1 VRLFRKE
8 PLHRRLAREGRVDV
22 GEPAP
27 IDTTPR
33 WGGPGVHG
41 IPRMREWDAMA
52 IAEAPALEGEE
63 VTFATLPDGT
73 LIVDGDEDCAPLADA
88 LETQLAPPY
97 RAWALRRSE
106 AQWAVAGRSIEVVE
120 LGAVDGDMVDLIV
133 RDGERS
139 LVVDGMPTF
148 GGLPWL
154 ELLAGER
161 YEGYAAHA
169 ERLDG
174 DLWDVRIT
182 PL

>member
-1 VRLFRKE
+1 MD
-8 PLHRRLAREGRVDV
+8 VD
-22 GEPAP
+22 EPAP

-41 IPRMREWDAMA
+41 IPRMREWDATA
-52 IAEAPALEGEE
+52 VAEAPDLDADE

-73 LIVDGDEDCAPLADA
+73 LIVDGEEDCVPLADA
-88 LETQLAPPY
+88 LETQLPPPY
-97 RAWALRRSE
+97 RAWAVRRNE
-106 AQWAVAGRSIEVVE
+106 TQWAVAGRTIEVAE
-120 LGAVDGDMVDLIV
+120 LPDATGDVVDLTV

-148 GGLPWL
+148 GGVPSL
-154 ELLAGER
+154 ERLAGAR
-161 YEGYAAHA
+161 YDAYVAHA

-174 DLWDVRIT
+174 DFWDVRVT